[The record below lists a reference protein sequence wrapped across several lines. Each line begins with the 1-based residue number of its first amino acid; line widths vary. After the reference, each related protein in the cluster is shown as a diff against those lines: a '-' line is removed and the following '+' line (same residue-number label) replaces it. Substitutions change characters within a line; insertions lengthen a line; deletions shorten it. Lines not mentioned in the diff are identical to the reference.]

1 MGREEKM
8 AEDCREDEDSSER
21 ERGRS
26 GETR

>member
-8 AEDCREDEDSSER
+8 VEDCWEDEDSFER

-26 GETR
+26 GEIG

>member
-8 AEDCREDEDSSER
+8 VEDCWEDEDIFER

-26 GETR
+26 GEIG